1 MGCLSIGFGVSS
13 KKPCRG
19 HVSPVIWIKPGRDT
33 PKDVKNPNP
42 KGQDRDPGRD
52 SSGKNKGWQVKGR
65 IPVTS
70 IWAGG
75 GFLFC
80 AIVVVLLRLDLD
92 WSLHWPV
99 FLMLVGVWLA
109 VMPGIRETSGVV
121 FFLGLGALLWLS
133 NLVIAENPDFLLKLP
148 GAIREAMETV
158 LNEFSL
164 TDSLP

>member
-1 MGCLSIGFGVSS
+1 M
-13 KKPCRG
+13 
-19 HVSPVIWIKPGRDT
+19 
-33 PKDVKNPNP
+33 
-42 KGQDRDPGRD
+42 
-52 SSGKNKGWQVKGR
+52 
-65 IPVTS
+65 
-70 IWAGG
+70 
-75 GFLFC
+75 
-80 AIVVVLLRLDLD
+80 VVLLRLDLD